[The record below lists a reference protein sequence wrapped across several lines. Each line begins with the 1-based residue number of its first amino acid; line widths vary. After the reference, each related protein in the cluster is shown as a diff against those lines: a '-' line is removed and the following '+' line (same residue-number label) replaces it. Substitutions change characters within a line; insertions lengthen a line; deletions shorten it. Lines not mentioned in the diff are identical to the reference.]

1 MQKPPLQTLL
11 IHPHPVEREALSA
24 WFRQQSVIELTGS
37 LRELPNQHCPALDK
51 TDLVIVFDH
60 GTEKLPA
67 RVTHLRKT
75 CPHLRFIVFR
85 TERSVSDIRDLV
97 AAGVSALLDITSDID
112 DWYNAT
118 RAIGRGQLFFDQQIM
133 QNLAGLPV
141 GPHNTPLSTETARI
155 LSIREKEILALVARE
170 YSTSRI
176 ASELFISIKTV
187 ETHRRNLFQ
196 KLQVKN
202 VVGLTKAAMR
212 MGVLG

>member
-1 MQKPPLQTLL
+1 MQKTSLKTRL
-11 IHPHPVEREALSA
+11 IHPYPIEREALSA
-24 WFRQQSVIELTGS
+24 WFRQQSMIELTGE
-37 LRELPNQHCPALDK
+37 LRELPERYCPSFEKA
-51 TDLVIVFDH
+51 DLVIVFDH
-60 GTEKLPA
+60 GIEKLPA
-67 RVTHLRKT
+67 RITCLRKAH
-75 CPHLRFIVFR
+75 PDLRLIIFR
-85 TERSVSDIRDLV
+85 AGRSVSDIRDLIY
-97 AAGVSALLDITSDID
+97 AGVNAILDITSDTD
-112 DWYNAT
+112 EWYSAI
-118 RAIGRGQLFFDQQIM
+118 RAIEKGQVFFDQHIM

-141 GPHNTPLSTETARI
+141 IRHNSIQIAETERI

-202 VVGLTKAAMR
+202 VVGLTKAALR